1 MSQPW
6 LDDDGADDAPTLPP
20 PAPPTVDDY
29 LNGADP
35 NDDEAPEPDDIDEAL
50 PTILDAAT
58 GPVAAMERAI
68 EANREQD
75 TRTDALERQNLS
87 AAELAERHLIT
98 DATTFAQA
106 EELLKALAE
115 AERRV
120 HDFMDEDISRAHA
133 AWKGLTEKRA
143 GFLKPLEAARKTLG
157 ARYATF
163 ARQQAERDE
172 AARRERE
179 LEAQRA
185 EQERLAAEAA
195 QLEAAAAEAPD
206 PRQADRLA
214 QEAAEVRQEAATV
227 ERPVLP
233 VQRTVAPA
241 KGISTRSNWTAQV
254 DDKMALIRAVA
265 EGKVSAEALEPNM
278 VYLRQRAKA
287 DKSAFVAPGVRVYD
301 AAGVSVRR

>member
-6 LDDDGADDAPTLPP
+6 LDDDGADDAPATPP
-20 PAPPTVDDY
+20 PPPPTVDDY
-29 LNGADP
+29 LNGNDP

-50 PTILDAAT
+50 PTVLEPLTPASRYIRD
-58 GPVAAMERAI
+58 
-68 EANREQD
+68 EAPEPEPKPEQ
-75 TRTDALERQNLS
+75 ALERQNLS
-87 AAELAERHLIT
+87 AAELAERHQIT
-98 DATTFAQA
+98 DAATFAQA
-106 EELLKALAE
+106 EDLLKALAE

-195 QLEAAAAEAPD
+195 QLEAAAAEAAD

-254 DDKMALIRAVA
+254 DDKLALVKAVA
-265 EGKVSAEALEPNM
+265 EGKVSLEALEPNM

-287 DKSAFVAPGVRVYD
+287 DKGAFVAPGVRVYD